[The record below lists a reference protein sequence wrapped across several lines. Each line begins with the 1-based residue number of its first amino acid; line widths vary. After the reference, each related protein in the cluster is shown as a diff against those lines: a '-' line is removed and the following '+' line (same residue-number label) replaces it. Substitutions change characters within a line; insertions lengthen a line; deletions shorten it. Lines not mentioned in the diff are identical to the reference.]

1 MKTVVLQCFK
11 GIWWR
16 LIISYYNKYKE
27 AVLQNSL
34 LKSLRNIARNEDII
48 MSVNSSKKYT
58 MQEMADILKVNKT
71 TVYRYLKKESI
82 DPATVASNTNYYD
95 ATVLKQLKKHFNVS
109 DNKEHHSESSHEL
122 LIETMRQQIMSL
134 QEELSTEKERND
146 KALEAKD
153 KQIDELNNRLRESHQ
168 LQLGLQE
175 KLKMLPN
182 PDKHVVDGEASD
194 TSNVTNEEKDSKQ
207 KSPKKGLM
215 HWLFG

>member
-1 MKTVVLQCFK
+1 M
-11 GIWWR
+11 
-16 LIISYYNKYKE
+16 
-27 AVLQNSL
+27 
-34 LKSLRNIARNEDII
+34 LKSLRNIARNGDII

-71 TVYRYLKKESI
+71 TVYRYLKKERI

-95 ATVLKQLKKHFNVS
+95 AMILKRLKKHFNVS
-109 DNKEHHSESSHEL
+109 ENKKHRSESSHEL
-122 LIETMRQQIMSL
+122 LIETMQQQIMSL
-134 QEELSTEKERND
+134 QEELSTEKSRND

-153 KQIDELNNRLRESHQ
+153 KQIEELNNRLRESHQ

-182 PDKHVVDGEASD
+182 PDKHVVDGETTD
-194 TSNVTNEEKDSKQ
+194 TSNTSTVTNEENDSKQ
-207 KSPKKGLM
+207 KSPKKGLL

>member
-11 GIWWR
+11 GIWWS

>member
-1 MKTVVLQCFK
+1 M
-11 GIWWR
+11 
-16 LIISYYNKYKE
+16 
-27 AVLQNSL
+27 
-34 LKSLRNIARNEDII
+34 LKLLRNIARNGDII

-71 TVYRYLKKESI
+71 TVYRYLKKERI

-95 ATVLKQLKKHFNVS
+95 AMILKRLKKHFNVS
-109 DNKEHHSESSHEL
+109 ENKKHRSESSHEL
-122 LIETMRQQIMSL
+122 LIETMQQQIMSL
-134 QEELSTEKERND
+134 QEELSTEKSRND

-153 KQIDELNNRLRESHQ
+153 KALEAKDKQIEELNNRLRESHQ

-182 PDKHVVDGEASD
+182 PDKHVVDGETTD
-194 TSNVTNEEKDSKQ
+194 TSNTSTVTNEENDSKQ
-207 KSPKKGLM
+207 KSPKKGLL